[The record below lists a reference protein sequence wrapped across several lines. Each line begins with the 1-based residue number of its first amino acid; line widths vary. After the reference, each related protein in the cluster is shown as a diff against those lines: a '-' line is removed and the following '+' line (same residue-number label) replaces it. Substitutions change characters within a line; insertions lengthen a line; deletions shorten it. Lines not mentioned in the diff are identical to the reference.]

1 MCVINR
7 GVLQCLRIDGW
18 QGPHL
23 TEEGSELWG
32 SQDLNWVSPTRKR
45 NTQKRGEGG
54 GRTSKDKAD
63 GCACIT
69 LQGAEILMALQAG
82 FSSVINSHS
91 IGSVPT
97 GRTAT
102 INMTHSINWG
112 TMGIVQ
118 TSIRK
123 LTGSAE
129 NPPPCPRL
137 PGRFLP
143 SLRLGAQQPP
153 QKEERRT
160 GSVVP
165 ISFSL
170 NKYPEHL
177 LCSEPSGKK
186 GGSRRD
192 AVLPSKSM
200 QSRGKAESNV
210 MMSTQG
216 VSVHWKSNGAHAA
229 SGRRPAL
236 VPGRPRP
243 GDKRGS
249 DPRWGQLVQR
259 P

>member
-1 MCVINR
+1 MGEPRPELGQPDTQTEYTEVGR
-7 GVLQCLRIDGW
+7 G
-18 QGPHL
+18 
-23 TEEGSELWG
+23 
-32 SQDLNWVSPTRKR
+32 
-45 NTQKRGEGG
+45 RG
-54 GRTSKDKAD
+54 KDKQRQ
-63 GCACIT
+63 GRRLRLHHT
-69 LQGAEILMALQAG
+69 PGAEILMALQAG

-123 LTGSAE
+123 LTRSAE

-143 SLRLGAQQPP
+143 SLHPGGQQPP
-153 QKEERRT
+153 QTEGRRT

-165 ISFSL
+165 ISFSF
-170 NKYPEHL
+170 NKYPGHL

-186 GGSRRD
+186 RGSRRD
-192 AVLPSKSM
+192 AVLPPKSV

-216 VSVHWKSNGAHAA
+216 VSVHWKSTRAVH
-229 SGRRPAL
+229 PQE
-236 VPGRPRP
+236 
-243 GDKRGS
+243 GDL
-249 DPRWGQLVQR
+249 P
-259 P
+259 